1 MDAGILLL
9 YAAITILSMILFVV
23 TLLSYV
29 KTRNRKLFFVSL
41 IFLFL
46 LIRGGILSVGLF
58 YTQLGTLL
66 SNGYI
71 WVIDLLVLI
80 LLYVAYSVKG

>member
-9 YAAITILSMILFVV
+9 YATITILSMILFVV

>member
-46 LIRGGILSVGLF
+46 LIRGGILSLGLF

-71 WVIDLLVLI
+71 WVVDLLVLI